1 MTIKSSSLSLA
12 AAAVFAALFGIH
24 SGGAAARQDQHSGAH
39 GIDRP
44 VTSKPIFHSPG
55 YDRYPRHGATHKV
68 GVKTGGGKRNCIKR
82 GTVVHDHRGGKDC
95 SYVAGDSH
103 SYSRYLRCE
112 GSTHGGGLTPWC

>member
-1 MTIKSSSLSLA
+1 MTIRSSSLSLA
-12 AAAVFAALFGIH
+12 AAAALAALSGIQA
-24 SGGAAARQDQHSGAH
+24 GAAARQDQHGATH
-39 GIDRP
+39 SITRP
-44 VTSKPIFHSPG
+44 VTSKPVLHAPG
-55 YDRYPRHGATHKV
+55 YNRDLKHGASHKV
-68 GVKTGGGKRNCIKR
+68 GVKTDSGKRNCIKR

>member
-1 MTIKSSSLSLA
+1 MAIKSSSLSLA
-12 AAAVFAALFGIH
+12 AAAVLAAAFGIH
-24 SGGAAARQDQHSGAH
+24 SGAAARHDQHSAANRT
-39 GIDRP
+39 IRSAP
-44 VTSKPIFHSPG
+44 SKPVLHAPG
-55 YDRYPRHGATHKV
+55 VTRYPKHGPSRTV